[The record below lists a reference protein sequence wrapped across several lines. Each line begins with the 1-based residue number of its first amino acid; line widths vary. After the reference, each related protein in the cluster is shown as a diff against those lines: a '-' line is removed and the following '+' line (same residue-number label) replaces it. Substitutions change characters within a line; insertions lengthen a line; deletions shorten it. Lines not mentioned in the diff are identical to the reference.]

1 MAPREY
7 SAPVTATQRMI
18 SEIWISLLGVRQ
30 AGLTDSFFEL
40 GGHSLLAMRAASEI
54 SFRTGRNIEP
64 RLLFFRTLG
73 QLAEACDTPDTVPA
87 ASRA

>member
-1 MAPREY
+1 MALREY

-18 SEIWISLLGVRQ
+18 ADIWIQLLGVRQ

-54 SFRTGRNIEP
+54 SLRTGRTIEP

-73 QLAEACDTPDTVPA
+73 QLAEACDTPATVPA
-87 ASRA
+87 AARA